1 MSKHISVLYREVLDL
16 LQPRNGGLYIDG
28 TVGAGGH
35 ATGLLTLSAPEGRVL
50 GFDRDPEAIAYS
62 RSKLKH
68 FDWRI
73 ILVNASYAEMGKLAP
88 SYGFDRVDGILL
100 DLGLSSRQLADDRR
114 GFSFMHD
121 GPLDMRF
128 DPNSDES
135 AADLVNNLSEAEL
148 ADLFWRYGEVRL
160 SRRVAKAIIRERPL
174 HTTKELADLIV
185 QEVGRRRRIHPATQ
199 VFQAL
204 RIAVN
209 QELVA
214 LAQGLEAAIKLLK
227 PGGRLAVISFHSLE
241 DRQVKRFIRE
251 KSRDCICPPEQPIC
265 NCDTQPV
272 LRAVKGPR
280 TGKGPGTG
288 KLIRP
293 SEAELS
299 ANPRSRSA
307 RLRVSEKI
315 AGV

>member
-1 MSKHISVLYREVLDL
+1 VSKHISVLYKEVLDL
-16 LQPRNGGLYIDG
+16 LQPHNGGLYIDG

-35 ATGLLTLSAPEGRVL
+35 ATGLLILSAPEGRVL
-50 GFDRDPEAIAYS
+50 GFDRDPEAIAHS
-62 RSKLKH
+62 RAKLKH

-73 ILVNASYAEMGKLAP
+73 VLVNASYAEMGKVAP
-88 SYGFDRVDGILL
+88 SFGFDRVDGILL

-114 GFSFMHD
+114 GFSFMND

-148 ADLFWRYGEVRL
+148 VDLFWRYGEVRQ
-160 SRRVAKAIIRERPL
+160 SRRVAKAIVRERPI
-174 HTTKELADLIV
+174 HTTRELAGLIV
-185 QEVGRRRRIHPATQ
+185 QEVGRHRRIHPATQ

-214 LAQGLEAAIKLLK
+214 LAEGLEAAITSLK

-265 NCDTQPV
+265 NCDIQPV

-280 TGKGPGTG
+280 KG